1 MFVLKS
7 SHTAEVKRLCFE
19 IESLKHAYDQYVAY
33 AESRIE
39 DLKAQR
45 EDFRK
50 LIFVPAK
57 EPSPEIYEADAIISN
72 SEKPVEM
79 SEQERTAYLE
89 GNAELDR
96 LLSGNYDQESVE

>member
-1 MFVLKS
+1 MLILKS
-7 SHTAEVKRLCFE
+7 SHTAKVQRLCFE
-19 IESLKHAYDQYVAY
+19 IESLKHAYDQYVCY

-50 LIFVPAK
+50 LIFVPIRDSA
-57 EPSPEIYEADAIISN
+57 PEAYEADAIISN

-79 SEQERTAYLE
+79 SEEERTRYME

-96 LLSGNYDQESVE
+96 LLSGNYDQESAE